1 MKLCCATNNANKL
14 QEITALIG
22 DVYEIVNLKQVGCLE
37 EIPEDFETIEEN
49 SAQKAWYVY
58 KNYKV
63 DCFADDSGLEVDAL
77 NGAPGVHSAF
87 YAGPQKSYSDNVKKL
102 LKELD
107 KVNNRAAQFK
117 TVITL
122 VQGGEQMQFEGI
134 VRGEIIET
142 PRGAG
147 GFGYDPVFIPDGAN
161 QTFAEMDAK
170 TKNQIS
176 HRGIAIRK
184 LIAFLKQN
192 KYSSSR

>member
-22 DVYEIVNLKQVGCLE
+22 DMYEIVNLKEIGCAE
-37 EIPEDFETIEEN
+37 DIPEDFETIEEN
-49 SAQKAWYVY
+49 SAQKAWYVFD
-58 KNYKV
+58 NYQI

-87 YAGPQKSYSDNVKKL
+87 YAGLQKSYADNVQKL

-107 KVNNRAAQFK
+107 KVDNRAAQFK

-161 QTFAEMDAK
+161 QTFAEMDAN
-170 TKNQIS
+170 TKNHIS

-184 LIAFLKQN
+184 LIAYLKQN
-192 KYSSSR
+192 K